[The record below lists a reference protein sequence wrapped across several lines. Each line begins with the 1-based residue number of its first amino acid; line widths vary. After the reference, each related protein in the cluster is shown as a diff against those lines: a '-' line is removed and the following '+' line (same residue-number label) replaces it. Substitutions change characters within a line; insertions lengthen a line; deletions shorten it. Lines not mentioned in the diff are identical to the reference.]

1 MAENPPIEVQEEGSP
16 RTLSPRRPVWAV
28 LSQKFAWVGWME
40 REGKE
45 EMVKG
50 SWFSILDI
58 HYVYF
63 AMCAFCSVCT

>member
-40 REGKE
+40 GEGKE
-45 EMVKG
+45 ETLGG
-50 SWFSILDI
+50 S
-58 HYVYF
+58 
-63 AMCAFCSVCT
+63 